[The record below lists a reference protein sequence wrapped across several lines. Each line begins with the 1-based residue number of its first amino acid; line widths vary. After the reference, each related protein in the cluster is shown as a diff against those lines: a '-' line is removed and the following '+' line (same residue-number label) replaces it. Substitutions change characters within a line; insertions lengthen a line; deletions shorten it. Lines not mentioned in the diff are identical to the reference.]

1 MIIKNFIKAAR
12 LRTLPLSI
20 SGIILGGFLAMSD
33 GLFNGVIF
41 SLALITT
48 IGFQVISNFANDYG
62 DGVKGTDAIR
72 IGEER
77 MVSSGKISPK
87 QMKKAIMISV
97 ILTIIFALFLIYES
111 FGLSN
116 FGYSVLFFILGIVSV
131 VAAIKYT
138 VGNLIYDAQVYDG
151 MNTCLKDL
159 EFYKRWLPKNKEAR
173 ILELCCGT
181 GRLTI
186 PIAKD
191 NYDIT
196 GVDFTTTMLEQ
207 AKINATKAGLDITF
221 IEADIRTLNLEE
233 KFDLIFIP
241 FNSIHHLYKNE
252 DLFNAL
258 SSVKNHLK
266 AEGLFLLDCFNPNI
280 QYTVE
285 SEKKEQDIA
294 KYTTK
299 DGRAISIKQ
308 KMRYESKTQINR
320 IEWYYFINGKF
331 NSIQNLDM
339 RLFFPQEL
347 DSYLKSNGFNIIKK
361 FGDFNETL
369 FSDHSEKPIFVCQ

>member
-138 VGNLIYDAQVYDG
+138 VGNLAYGYSGFGDVFVFLFFGLLSVLGSYFLFTKEIY
-151 MNTCLKDL
+151 
-159 EFYKRWLPKNKEAR
+159 
-173 ILELCCGT
+173 
-181 GRLTI
+181 
-186 PIAKD
+186 
-191 NYDIT
+191 
-196 GVDFTTTMLEQ
+196 
-207 AKINATKAGLDITF
+207 
-221 IEADIRTLNLEE
+221 
-233 KFDLIFIP
+233 
-241 FNSIHHLYKNE
+241 
-252 DLFNAL
+252 
-258 SSVKNHLK
+258 
-266 AEGLFLLDCFNPNI
+266 FLLTLP
-280 QYTVE
+280 
-285 SEKKEQDIA
+285 
-294 KYTTK
+294 
-299 DGRAISIKQ
+299 AISIGLLSTAVLNLNN
-308 KMRYESKTQINR
+308 MRDYQNDKKSKKNTIVVKIGLKAAKR
-320 IEWYYFINGKF
+320 YHYSLLLLSFISAVSYVVITFTKTVQFIFLLAYIPLVIHALFVYNNKEELW
-331 NSIQNLDM
+331 LDA
-339 RLFFPQEL
+339 EL
-347 DSYLKSNGFNIIKK
+347 KK
-361 FGDFNETL
+361 VALSTFL
-369 FSDHSEKPIFVCQ
+369 FSVLLGLGQVL

>member
-138 VGNLIYDAQVYDG
+138 VGNLAYGYSGFGDVFVFLFFWVTKCFRKLFFI
-151 MNTCLKDL
+151 
-159 EFYKRWLPKNKEAR
+159 YKR
-173 ILELCCGT
+173 
-181 GRLTI
+181 
-186 PIAKD
+186 
-191 NYDIT
+191 
-196 GVDFTTTMLEQ
+196 
-207 AKINATKAGLDITF
+207 
-221 IEADIRTLNLEE
+221 NL
-233 KFDLIFIP
+233 FSSNVTCY
-241 FNSIHHLYKNE
+241 FNW
-252 DLFNAL
+252 
-258 SSVKNHLK
+258 
-266 AEGLFLLDCFNPNI
+266 
-280 QYTVE
+280 
-285 SEKKEQDIA
+285 
-294 KYTTK
+294 
-299 DGRAISIKQ
+299 SIKH
-308 KMRYESKTQINR
+308 RCV
-320 IEWYYFINGKF
+320 KF
-331 NSIQNLDM
+331 
-339 RLFFPQEL
+339 
-347 DSYLKSNGFNIIKK
+347 K
-361 FGDFNETL
+361 
-369 FSDHSEKPIFVCQ
+369 

>member
-116 FGYSVLFFILGIVSV
+116 FGYSLLFFILGIVSI

-138 VGNLIYDAQVYDG
+138 VGNLAYGYSGFGDVFVFLFFGLLSVLGSYFLFTKEIY
-151 MNTCLKDL
+151 
-159 EFYKRWLPKNKEAR
+159 
-173 ILELCCGT
+173 
-181 GRLTI
+181 
-186 PIAKD
+186 
-191 NYDIT
+191 
-196 GVDFTTTMLEQ
+196 
-207 AKINATKAGLDITF
+207 
-221 IEADIRTLNLEE
+221 
-233 KFDLIFIP
+233 
-241 FNSIHHLYKNE
+241 
-252 DLFNAL
+252 
-258 SSVKNHLK
+258 
-266 AEGLFLLDCFNPNI
+266 FLLTLP
-280 QYTVE
+280 
-285 SEKKEQDIA
+285 
-294 KYTTK
+294 
-299 DGRAISIKQ
+299 AISIGLLSTAVLNLNN
-308 KMRYESKTQINR
+308 MRDYQNDKKSKKNTIVVKIGLKAAKR
-320 IEWYYFINGKF
+320 YHYSLLLLSFISAVSYVVLTFTKTVQFIFLLAYIPLVIHALFVYNNKEELR
-331 NSIQNLDM
+331 LDA
-339 RLFFPQEL
+339 EL
-347 DSYLKSNGFNIIKK
+347 KK
-361 FGDFNETL
+361 VALSTFL
-369 FSDHSEKPIFVCQ
+369 FSVLLGLGQVL

>member
-20 SGIILGGFLAMSD
+20 SGIILGGFLAVSD

-138 VGNLIYDAQVYDG
+138 VGNLAYGYSGFGDVFVFLFFGLLSVLGSYFLFTKEIY
-151 MNTCLKDL
+151 
-159 EFYKRWLPKNKEAR
+159 
-173 ILELCCGT
+173 
-181 GRLTI
+181 
-186 PIAKD
+186 
-191 NYDIT
+191 
-196 GVDFTTTMLEQ
+196 
-207 AKINATKAGLDITF
+207 
-221 IEADIRTLNLEE
+221 
-233 KFDLIFIP
+233 
-241 FNSIHHLYKNE
+241 
-252 DLFNAL
+252 
-258 SSVKNHLK
+258 
-266 AEGLFLLDCFNPNI
+266 FLLTLP
-280 QYTVE
+280 
-285 SEKKEQDIA
+285 
-294 KYTTK
+294 
-299 DGRAISIKQ
+299 AISIGLLSTAVLNLNN
-308 KMRYESKTQINR
+308 MRDYQNDKKSKKNTIVVKIGLKAAKR
-320 IEWYYFINGKF
+320 YHYILLLLSFISALSYVVITFTKTVQFIFLLAYIPLVIHALFVYNNKEELR
-331 NSIQNLDM
+331 LDA
-339 RLFFPQEL
+339 EL
-347 DSYLKSNGFNIIKK
+347 KK
-361 FGDFNETL
+361 VALSTFL
-369 FSDHSEKPIFVCQ
+369 FSVLLGLGQVL

>member
-1 MIIKNFIKAAR
+1 ME
-12 LRTLPLSI
+12 
-20 SGIILGGFLAMSD
+20 D
-33 GLFNGVIF
+33 
-41 SLALITT
+41 
-48 IGFQVISNFANDYG
+48 
-62 DGVKGTDAIR
+62 
-72 IGEER
+72 
-77 MVSSGKISPK
+77 
-87 QMKKAIMISV
+87 
-97 ILTIIFALFLIYES
+97 
-111 FGLSN
+111 
-116 FGYSVLFFILGIVSV
+116 
-131 VAAIKYT
+131 KYT

-173 ILELCCGT
+173 ILELCCGA

-369 FSDHSEKPIFVCQ
+369 FSDHSEKQIFVCQ

>member
-138 VGNLIYDAQVYDG
+138 VGNLAYGYSGFGDVFVFLFFGLLSVLGSYFLFTKEIY
-151 MNTCLKDL
+151 
-159 EFYKRWLPKNKEAR
+159 
-173 ILELCCGT
+173 
-181 GRLTI
+181 
-186 PIAKD
+186 
-191 NYDIT
+191 
-196 GVDFTTTMLEQ
+196 
-207 AKINATKAGLDITF
+207 
-221 IEADIRTLNLEE
+221 
-233 KFDLIFIP
+233 
-241 FNSIHHLYKNE
+241 
-252 DLFNAL
+252 
-258 SSVKNHLK
+258 
-266 AEGLFLLDCFNPNI
+266 FLLTLP
-280 QYTVE
+280 
-285 SEKKEQDIA
+285 
-294 KYTTK
+294 
-299 DGRAISIKQ
+299 AISIGLLSTAVLNLNN
-308 KMRYESKTQINR
+308 MRDYQNDKKSKKNTIVVKIGLKAAKR
-320 IEWYYFINGKF
+320 YHYSLLLLSFISALSYVVLTFTKTVQFIFLLAYIPLVIHALFVYNNKEELR
-331 NSIQNLDM
+331 LDA
-339 RLFFPQEL
+339 EL
-347 DSYLKSNGFNIIKK
+347 KK
-361 FGDFNETL
+361 VALSTFL
-369 FSDHSEKPIFVCQ
+369 FSVLLGLGQVF

>member
-1 MIIKNFIKAAR
+1 ME
-12 LRTLPLSI
+12 
-20 SGIILGGFLAMSD
+20 D
-33 GLFNGVIF
+33 
-41 SLALITT
+41 
-48 IGFQVISNFANDYG
+48 
-62 DGVKGTDAIR
+62 
-72 IGEER
+72 
-77 MVSSGKISPK
+77 
-87 QMKKAIMISV
+87 
-97 ILTIIFALFLIYES
+97 
-111 FGLSN
+111 
-116 FGYSVLFFILGIVSV
+116 
-131 VAAIKYT
+131 KYT